1 MIRSRGCI
9 ALYFSDNFII
19 FLQKINSPRAF
30 REKREKIRISVHRVI
45 FFVGES
51 MGITGKF
58 ECRMGDRDTVV
69 EVHHC

>member
-1 MIRSRGCI
+1 MIRSMGCI
-9 ALYFSDNFII
+9 ALYLSDNFEI
-19 FLQKINSPRAF
+19 FQQKINSPRAF

-45 FFVGES
+45 FPRES

-58 ECRMGDRDTVV
+58 ECRMGDGDTVV